1 MTLKRQIP
9 DQPLPL
15 PIASII
21 DFMKTKN
28 DADIDAELDGFGIDE
43 VREGDEPEFM
53 DLQNP
58 FDQAFSDEFFQVED
72 LLEMTDELDP
82 PNFSV
87 TVQNHRT
94 GETKTYNRIHLQS
107 TRKKI
112 AC

>member
-1 MTLKRQIP
+1 MP
-9 DQPLPL
+9 PPL
-15 PIASII
+15 PIARII

-28 DADIDAELDGFGIDE
+28 DADIEKDIDAELDAKLDALANDE
-43 VREGDEPEFM
+43 LREGDEPEFM
-53 DLQNP
+53 DVQNP
-58 FDQAFSDEFFQVED
+58 YDQAFWDEFFQVED

-94 GETKTYNRIHLQS
+94 GETKTYNKIHLQS